1 MGWITR
7 RIAGF
12 VTFAIVSALLGGYA
26 TFRGWISGE
35 LTLTTATGVII
46 LGIAFL
52 VSLVVTSHMKA
63 NEQNRMAWEA
73 WEANQRAWRE
83 YYARLYYGQSPRR
96 P

>member
-7 RIAGF
+7 RVAGF

-35 LTLTTATGVII
+35 LTLSTATGAVI

-52 VSLVVTSHMKA
+52 ASLAVTSHMKT
-63 NEQNRMAWEA
+63 NEQTRKAWEA

-83 YYARLYYGQSPRR
+83 YYARVYYGQRPRR